1 MINKK
6 IGDKSRH
13 GEQRPNTMK
22 RTSHMEIRDRNAQLI
37 STADPFEAFSQ
48 QLECVPVFWEMF

>member
-13 GEQRPNTMK
+13 EEQRPNTMK
-22 RTSHMEIRDRNAQLI
+22 RTSHMEIRERNAQLI
-37 STADPFEAFSQ
+37 STADPLEAFSQ
-48 QLECVPVFWEMF
+48 QLEGVPVFWEMF